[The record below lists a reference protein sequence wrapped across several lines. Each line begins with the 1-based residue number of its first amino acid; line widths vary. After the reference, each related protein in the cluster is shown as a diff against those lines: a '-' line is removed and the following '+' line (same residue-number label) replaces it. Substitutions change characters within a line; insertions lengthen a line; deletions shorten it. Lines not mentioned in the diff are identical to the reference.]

1 MHINFS
7 GEFRGSHRRN
17 KDIETGGYVLP
28 VFFYA
33 ESEVSRNEKEVL
45 ELDQK

>member
-28 VFFYA
+28 VFSMQKARIA
-33 ESEVSRNEKEVL
+33 ENEKEVL
-45 ELDQK
+45 ELD